1 MTFFKRI
8 YLDKEKDIPMDLFLE
23 NDALFYV
30 LSTPNHH
37 TGNLITNLARLCD
50 LPVSYDEKGLKVI
63 RGRIPAYIDGYNRRM
78 YIFRLGDTKV
88 ANIFPDGTVEMKA
101 GIPSISKTLMSQT
114 KDYRLPIAKTI
125 IKTYILEDCKF
136 RSDLHTHMNAN
147 LEPDVLIALGIRH
160 QIRYPLY
167 YIKKLGLSLT
177 DSQKQYLE
185 EARQEAVRLYTDPSL
200 TGKYWDRRV
209 DDHTFINFARLMLE
223 SPENAA
229 RNIPLIRASLAI
241 LKDGQAVFTNLET
254 VYLYRYVFT
263 KGVPDET
270 PYADIRPEAIPDGD
284 IRAFLER
291 MLADRETAS
300 YRGNTLF
307 QDKLLWIAR
316 QYRRHGIDYAEITD
330 TTLVKPE
337 GAVEMLRQAHEI
349 LPKALAETGVV
360 IRFLAGIRRI
370 PLTVIGQS
378 RLPDTYLSESL
389 RVLRAV
395 SCDPY
400 VAGADIIGEE
410 INDIRELTPVIREL
424 VRLAADDS
432 SFVVRIHAGENDSLP
447 ENVGE
452 SLRIVKESL
461 APGQHLPHMRIG
473 HGLYTTDLRSARG
486 QKLLHDLVE
495 THTVLEFQIS
505 SNVRLNNLSSMG
517 IHPLKQYLA
526 AGVRC
531 VQGTDGSAIYGTDSI
546 DEQLTLEKLLDLT
559 HGEMLAM
566 RKTEADVIRQ
576 SLEGFA
582 EKAKRFDCGR
592 KDLSPEEYLRDRLQ
606 ASAESV
612 PGETDAL
619 LLPPQGLKPTEELL
633 GDLIEPLPP
642 EGIPLIL
649 AGGSFNND
657 RHRTV
662 MRPELRA
669 LTDQLSALAGPSV
682 FFVIGHRLTGYE
694 QYLIR
699 QTCGTHPI
707 YAFVPAAIT
716 SRDAE
721 RIRRLGVKVRVAIES
736 SGMGVYKSIAY
747 EIFKRRP
754 SVLLAL
760 DGNSAGAN
768 LMQEA
773 KHGRCKCRIFVHA
786 GARALR
792 AKAEALQGYARLFK
806 ADEPVAPE
814 ILQTLASLAET
825 TDPLPS

>member
-37 TGNLITNLARLCD
+37 TGNLITNLAKLCD

-63 RGRIPAYIDGYNRRM
+63 RGQIPAYIDGYNRRM

-147 LEPDVLIALGIRH
+147 LEPDVLIALGICH
-160 QIRYPLY
+160 QIRYSLY
-167 YIKKLGLSLT
+167 YIKKLDLFLT
-177 DSQKQYLE
+177 EGQKQYLQ
-185 EARQEAVRLYTDPSL
+185 EARKEAIRLYADDSL

-229 RNIPLIRASLAI
+229 KNIPRIRASLAI

-254 VYLYRYVFT
+254 VYLYRYVFA
-263 KGVPDET
+263 KGVPDAV
-270 PYADIRPEAIPDGD
+270 PFSDIRPEAVPDEE
-284 IRAFLER
+284 IRAYLKQ
-291 MLADRETAS
+291 MLADHKTGA
-300 YRGNTLF
+300 YCHNTLF

-337 GAVEMLRQAHEI
+337 GAAEMLRQVHDV
-349 LPKALAETGVV
+349 LPKAEAETGVV

-395 SCDPY
+395 CCDPY

-410 INDIRELTPVIREL
+410 INDIRELTPVIREM
-424 VRLAADDS
+424 VRLAKDDP

-447 ENVGE
+447 DNVAE
-452 SLRIVKESL
+452 SLRIVRESL
-461 APGQHLPHMRIG
+461 TPGQRLPHMRIG
-473 HGLYTTDLRSARG
+473 HGLYTTDLRSPRG
-486 QKLLHDLVE
+486 RKLLADLAE
-495 THTVLEFQIS
+495 THVVLEFQIS

-559 HGEMLAM
+559 HEEMLAM
-566 RKTEADVIRQ
+566 RRTEADVIRQ
-576 SLEGFA
+576 SLSGFA
-582 EKAKRFDCGR
+582 EKSRRFEEER
-592 KDLSPEEYLRDRLQ
+592 KVLSPEEYLRSRLSDSA
-606 ASAESV
+606 ASALTGNES
-612 PGETDAL
+612 L
-619 LLPPQGLKPTEELL
+619 LLPPPGLRPTEELL
-633 GDLIEPLPP
+633 GDLVEPLPSSGVP
-642 EGIPLIL
+642 VIL

-657 RHRTV
+657 HHQTV

-669 LTDQLSALAGPSV
+669 VLDQLLALAGPSV
-682 FFVIGHRLTGYE
+682 FFVTGHKLTGYE

-699 QTCGTHPI
+699 RNRGEHPV
-707 YAFVPAAIT
+707 YVFVPAAIT
-716 SRDAE
+716 EREAE
-721 RIRRLGVKVRVAIES
+721 KIRRAGVKVRIAIES

-773 KHGRCKCRIFVHA
+773 KNGRCKCSIFVHS

-792 AKAEALQGYARLFK
+792 AKAEALQGYARLFRAGEPAASEILK
-806 ADEPVAPE
+806 AVAGQTDTIPE
-814 ILQTLASLAET
+814 I
-825 TDPLPS
+825 PG